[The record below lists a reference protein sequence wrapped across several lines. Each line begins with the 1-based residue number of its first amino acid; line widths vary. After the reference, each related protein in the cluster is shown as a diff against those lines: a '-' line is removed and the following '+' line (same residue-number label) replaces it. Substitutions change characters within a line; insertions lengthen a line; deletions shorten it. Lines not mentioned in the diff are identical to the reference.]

1 MALNINEPIT
11 LTQGISDDEVKC
23 SLIGI
28 SIRPEMLLNKSLVDV
43 INLPVGEQGNYLHK
57 QIAGFTEI
65 TLKAIITTIN
75 PSNKDSPIL
84 SDIEGIYNYDI
95 DGSEDRY
102 NIQKIDSGMDLND
115 NVSVITLIRNQRT
128 FTNPNNSVT
137 PNASFDFTITPFSSL
152 EYSITEVV
160 KGTNLI
166 FSGLDTN
173 NPLLK
178 FEVYKYGDDD
188 VFLNDLIYNPTFLAF
203 QFIQIYK
210 KDNVDETEVFYG
222 EQDFQLRIS
231 NTRYVVNDL
240 GVSAEVVTY
249 EIYAPFGD
257 QIIREL
263 SN

>member
-1 MALNINEPIT
+1 MALHINEFYT
-11 LTQGISDDEVKC
+11 LTQDIPGDKIKGL
-23 SLIGI
+23 LIGI
-28 SIRPEMLLNKSLVDV
+28 SIRPEMLLNKSLVDA

-65 TLKAIITTIN
+65 TFQVTVDST
-75 PSNKDSPIL
+75 NKDSPIL

-95 DGSEDRY
+95 DGDKY
-102 NIQKIDSGMDLND
+102 IIQKIDSGMDLND

-137 PNASFDFTITPFSSL
+137 PNASFDFTITPTSSL

-210 KDNVDETEVFYG
+210 KDNVDETEAFYG